1 MATCTD
7 EAKGEA
13 MKGERHSITEQAVA
27 SFADTP
33 DPRLRELLAGLTAG
47 LHRTVREL
55 RPTLPEWAAAVAFLT
70 EVGQRSDD
78 KRQEF
83 ILLSDVLGIS
93 SLVEE
98 LNGHA
103 GGTPGTVL
111 GPFHVRASPPRALGD
126 AIDMTGRTDLAEV
139 RGRVLSVDGTP
150 LADAVVDVWQSDDNG
165 YYDVQRP
172 DRQPEGNGR
181 GLFRTDRD
189 GSFWFRTV
197 IPSEYPVPTDGP
209 VGRLLAASRRHAYR
223 PAHIHVICE
232 APGHEA
238 LTTHLF
244 VAGSPYLDSDA
255 VFAVNEDLIVDF
267 TEATED
273 APRRA
278 VVELVLVPHAGR

>member
-1 MATCTD
+1 
-7 EAKGEA
+7 
-13 MKGERHSITEQAVA
+13 MKAQRRGITEQAVA
-27 SFADTP
+27 SFAGTL
-33 DPRLRELLAGLTAG
+33 DPRLRELLTGLTGG
-47 LHRTVREL
+47 LHQIVRQL
-55 RPTLPEWAAAVAFLT
+55 RPTLAEWEALVAFLT

-98 LNGHA
+98 VNGHA

-126 AIDMTGRTDLAEV
+126 SIDETGRADLAEV
-139 RGRVLSVDGTP
+139 RGRVSSVDGTP
-150 LADAVVDVWQSDDNG
+150 LANAVVDVWQSDDNG
-165 YYDVQRP
+165 YYDVQQP
-172 DRQPEGNGR
+172 GRQPEGNGR
-181 GLFRTDRD
+181 GLFRTDED

-197 IPSEYPVPTDGP
+197 VPSEYPVPTDGP

-223 PAHIHVICE
+223 PAHIHVICR

-255 VFAVNEDLIVDF
+255 VFAVNEDLIVEF
-267 TEATED
+267 TEATPD

-278 VVELVLVPHAGR
+278 AVDLVLVPDATGGDS

>member
-1 MATCTD
+1 
-7 EAKGEA
+7 
-13 MKGERHSITEQAVA
+13 MKVPRQGITEQAVA

-33 DPRLRELLAGLTAG
+33 DPRLRELLTGLTGG
-47 LHRTVREL
+47 LHRTVRQL
-55 RPTLPEWAAAVAFLT
+55 RPTLSEWEAVVAFLT

-83 ILLSDVLGIS
+83 ILLSDVLGVS

-111 GPFHVRASPPRALGD
+111 GPFHVSESPPRELGD
-126 AIDMTGRTDLAEV
+126 AIDLTGRTDLAEV
-139 RGRVLSVDGTP
+139 RGRVSSVAGTP
-150 LADAVVDVWQSDDNG
+150 LADAVVDVWQSDDHG
-165 YYDVQRP
+165 YYDVQQP
-172 DRQPEGNGR
+172 GLQPEGNGR
-181 GLFRTDRD
+181 GLFRTAAD

-209 VGRLLAASRRHAYR
+209 VGKLLAVSRRHAYR
-223 PAHIHVICE
+223 PAHIHVICR
-232 APGHEA
+232 APGHET

-255 VFAVNEDLIVDF
+255 VFAVNEDLIVEF
-267 TEATED
+267 SEATGD

-278 VVELVLVPHAGR
+278 TVELVLVPDAAA